1 METFDKLGI
10 EPITTHKESGGTGIG
25 FITTFETLKETNASL
40 IIKEKNKI
48 IENKYT
54 KLVKFRFDNK
64 KELKII
70 SYRANDIK
78 AKQKNNRFI
87 IENI

>member
-1 METFDKLGI
+1 MNI
-10 EPITTHKESGGTGIG
+10 
-25 FITTFETLKETNASL
+25 
-40 IIKEKNKI
+40 NKV

-70 SYRANDIK
+70 SYRSNNIQ